1 MDDEWPIGT
10 VASINQLRRSEQD
23 MVKIRR
29 VASTLMDPQKSS
41 AKAQPELSP
50 RALARQ
56 QQEKQFGRL
65 LRKLVSQDDVFEV
78 ALDGDEKPITIRQR
92 LMKVAAAENIDIAVR
107 RRENGF
113 LVGLMTPD
121 RKERRGRRAKN
132 TSAG

>member
-1 MDDEWPIGT
+1 
-10 VASINQLRRSEQD
+10 
-23 MVKIRR
+23 
-29 VASTLMDPQKSS
+29 MDPQKSS

-132 TSAG
+132 ASAG